1 MKKKNWIPLLIL
13 AVLVLAVSLR
23 LRPRTLEQVTGL
35 DPDTLTGLSGSVTEG
50 GITNGTAYMDQY
62 KTPSLTPED
71 EEFAALLA
79 LAEPLRFRPSLW
91 PFPRDS
97 VASGSARDLTLLLA
111 AGEDFNWLSIYD
123 NGKVMMS
130 APGGFLIYYL
140 TDLELYEPL
149 FSYIKTHGE
158 KT

>member
-1 MKKKNWIPLLIL
+1 MKKKIWIPLLIL

-35 DPDTLTGLSGSVTEG
+35 ELDHLTGLSGSVTEG
-50 GITNGTAYMDQY
+50 GITNGTAYMDHY

-97 VASGSARDLTLLLA
+97 VSSGSTRNVTLLL
-111 AGEDFNWLSIYD
+111 GTTEDSR
-123 NGKVMMS
+123 
-130 APGGFLIYYL
+130 
-140 TDLELYEPL
+140 
-149 FSYIKTHGE
+149 
-158 KT
+158 